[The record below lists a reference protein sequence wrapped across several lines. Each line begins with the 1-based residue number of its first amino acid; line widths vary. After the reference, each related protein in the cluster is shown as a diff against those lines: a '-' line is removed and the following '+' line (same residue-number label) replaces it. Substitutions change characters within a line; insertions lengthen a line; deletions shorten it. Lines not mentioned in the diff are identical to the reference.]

1 MREGKRAGGRG
12 DGNGE
17 MEGGSGCPRGTK
29 GALTGGPKDPSTSAS
44 NTISSLP
51 PTTKPISQPQTPKP
65 LRPPTTVISPPRPPG
80 PFLYTPNP
88 TSRPSTSSSSNDNNS
103 LPTIA
108 TPVPP
113 SKPVTGQIVAVPS
126 IVPGPSPVSRVE
138 WSRRM
143 RRYQSEEVRYL
154 GLELVGPAADVTV
167 QRRVYRGEGPGM
179 SIGELVVRR
188 ENGFRDWGV
197 QTDITGCFVVL

>member
-12 DGNGE
+12 CGGDGI
-17 MEGGSGCPRGTK
+17 CLQGTK
-29 GALTGGPKDPSTSAS
+29 GGLTEGPKDSSTNVS
-44 NTISSLP
+44 NTTTSIP
-51 PTTKPISQPQTPKP
+51 PTTEPASQPQTPKP
-65 LRPPTTVISPPRPPG
+65 IPPPTTTIPPPRPPG

-108 TPVPP
+108 TPAPP

-167 QRRVYRGEGPGM
+167 RRRVYRGEGPGRSM
-179 SIGELVVRR
+179 GELVVRR
-188 ENGFRDWGV
+188 ENGIRDWGV